1 MDASYRI
8 VDFENYC
15 PLCKFKDLE
24 ENKEP
29 CEECLSTPMRQYS
42 RKPEKFEEAEEKGKK
57 KSKNDIPEKG
67 K

>member
-8 VDFENYC
+8 VDFNNYC

-29 CEECLSTPMRQYS
+29 CEECLSTPMRQWS
-42 RKPEKFEEAEEKGKK
+42 HKPERFVKAEEKKHK
-57 KSKNDIPEKG
+57 VSEIDIPDEE
-67 K
+67 